1 MIATFSN
8 KATILKGPAF
18 FESIQTDDE
27 FLNIN
32 KRMNGKC
39 WYNIDSR
46 SIMNNKDKLTKYIL
60 YKKLLNYKKKKIK
73 KNLKVV
79 HLH

>member
-1 MIATFSN
+1 
-8 KATILKGPAF
+8 
-18 FESIQTDDE
+18 
-27 FLNIN
+27 
-32 KRMNGKC
+32 
-39 WYNIDSR
+39 
-46 SIMNNKDKLTKYIL
+46 MNNKDKLTKYIL

>member
-8 KATILKGPAF
+8 KAKILKGPAF

-39 WYNIDSR
+39 
-46 SIMNNKDKLTKYIL
+46 
-60 YKKLLNYKKKKIK
+60 
-73 KNLKVV
+73 
-79 HLH
+79 